1 MHSCSR
7 GSVYF
12 CMQMYFEYKMVQEPI
27 MTMIVSDVFTAS
39 W

>member
-12 CMQMYFEYKMVQEPI
+12 CMQMYFEYKMVQEEPI

-39 W
+39 